1 MTALKNTE
9 LRSPIDTAPM
19 IHVPGAI
26 NAEGAMHG
34 AVSLNGITAI
44 PLRADRLDLLDDAI
58 LTRQE
63 HYFERL

>member
-1 MTALKNTE
+1 
-9 LRSPIDTAPM
+9 M